1 LLFSTAAP
9 LQDAVLVQK
18 GALLLRR
25 VFLLRKVLVLVHV
38 VKVLILVAV
47 MEGLLLLA
55 VSHHEAVLKLPEA
68 LLLEIQTVMYV
79 MLFLVLKIKQ
89 KVNFDIKRYFLTF
102 VDYSI
107 LFTFFR
113 NKLFFMK
120 YSRDTTVPV
129 AVLIILDD
137 FVNVNGLIKVIEG
150 FLI

>member
-38 VKVLILVAV
+38 AKVLILVAV

-55 VSHHEAVLKLPEA
+55 VSHHETVLKLPEA

-79 MLFLVLKIKQ
+79 MLFLVKNQTKSHFRYQ
-89 KVNFDIKRYFLTF
+89 KVFFNF
-102 VDYSI
+102 YS
-107 LFTFFR
+107 LFNSNYIFQ
-113 NKLFFMK
+113 
-120 YSRDTTVPV
+120 
-129 AVLIILDD
+129 
-137 FVNVNGLIKVIEG
+137 E
-150 FLI
+150 